1 MKVSGNDPIDL
12 RRVNKNDQSCEVFQK
27 DQLNCCFEIQYDLN
41 MSTTTIDPIDRL
53 LDAAQ
58 NGKTLIKNRDVL
70 HFTFMPN
77 QILHRD
83 PEQEKITQS
92 LLPILMESRPSNLLV
107 YGKPGTGKTLVI
119 KKVLSKIQKRVE
131 EGSFPIKLAYTNA
144 KQETTLYGLLVSF
157 GRQLGLG
164 SQKTNDEK
172 MWLPSTGLSIIE
184 VFNRILYVLDKNETN
199 AVFVID
205 EIDYLAELI
214 QKTGKDVL
222 YQITRANERLT
233 TGSLTLI
240 GVSNDLTFKERLD
253 PRVISSLSEEEV
265 IFTNYNL
272 PQIKEILDARIEVA
286 FEQNIVSDA
295 ALNLCSAM
303 AGRESGDARRAL
315 DLLRVAA
322 EIAERTQMPTVSE
335 DHIRM
340 AAEKIEEN
348 KEVVALRSY
357 PLHEKLLILAIM
369 KSSEISTGEVY
380 STYKNLCKDIRQ
392 KELTQRRVT
401 QMLSEIEMSGI
412 IVGRIVHQGTHG
424 NTKKFRITVSPDM
437 VKTTFKDE
445 MLLQDIL

>member
-1 MKVSGNDPIDL
+1 
-12 RRVNKNDQSCEVFQK
+12 
-27 DQLNCCFEIQYDLN
+27 

-58 NGKTLIKNRDVL
+58 SGKTLIKNRDVL
-70 HFTFMPN
+70 HFTHIPE
-77 QILHRD
+77 QILHRN
-83 PEQEKITQS
+83 PEQEQITQS
-92 LLPILMESRPSNLLV
+92 LLPILMDSRPSNLLV

-119 KKVLSKIQKRVE
+119 KKVLSKIQQRVE

-164 SQKTNDEK
+164 NQKTNDDK
-172 MWLPSTGLSIIE
+172 MWLPNTGLSISE
-184 VFNRILYVLDKNETN
+184 VFNRILYVLEKHEIN
-199 AVFVID
+199 AIFVID

-222 YQITRANERLT
+222 YQITRANERLN

-253 PRVISSLSEEEV
+253 PRVISTLSEEEI

-272 PQIKEILDARIEVA
+272 EQIKEILNARISIA
-286 FEQNIVSDA
+286 FEQGIISDA

-322 EIAERTQMPTVSE
+322 EIAERTQTSIVSE

-348 KEVVALRSY
+348 KEMVALRSY
-357 PLHEKLLILAIM
+357 PLHEKLLILSVM

-380 STYKNLCKDIRQ
+380 STYKSLCKEIRQ

-412 IVGRIVHQGTHG
+412 ITGRIVHQGTHG
-424 NTKKFRITVSPDM
+424 NTKKFRITVSSDM